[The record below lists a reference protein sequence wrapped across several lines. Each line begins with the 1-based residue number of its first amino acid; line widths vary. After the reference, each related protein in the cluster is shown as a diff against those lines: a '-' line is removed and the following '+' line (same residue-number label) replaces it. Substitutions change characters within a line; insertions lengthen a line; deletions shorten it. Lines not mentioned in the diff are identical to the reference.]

1 MAFLS
6 STMATGAAQG
16 NLYANFD
23 GVSQLRL
30 CPTATIF
37 MLFTFIII
45 KTTQQFFA
53 SQGFA
58 LHFLLLPCFL
68 LV

>member
-16 NLYANFD
+16 NPYTNFD

-45 KTTQQFFA
+45 KTTQ
-53 SQGFA
+53 
-58 LHFLLLPCFL
+58 
-68 LV
+68 